1 MFLYTANSEH
11 IDIAITIN
19 NIESHVILK
28 RMLQNDE
35 KLNGSY
41 SDELTLLTIQLLL
54 IEFLSLLR
62 VGDI

>member
-41 SDELTLLTIQLLL
+41 SDELTL
-54 IEFLSLLR
+54 
-62 VGDI
+62 